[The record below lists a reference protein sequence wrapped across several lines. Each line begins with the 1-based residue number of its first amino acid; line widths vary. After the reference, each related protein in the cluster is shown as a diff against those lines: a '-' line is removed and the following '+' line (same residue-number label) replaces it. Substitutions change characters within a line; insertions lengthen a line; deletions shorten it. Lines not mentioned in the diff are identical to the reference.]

1 VKIIFKMIG
10 FYKKTNTSFMQIF
23 KKWWVLPLFILSF
36 VVGKYLYQMPK
47 FDNGERSPNFDWT
60 LPSGDQSDLKKLE
73 GKYVLIDFWGSW
85 CGPCIAEFPGLTSLF
100 NKYHTSNFKNA
111 NGFDI
116 VGVGVEKGKK
126 RWRRAIEKYKLV
138 WKNHVFDEVT
148 NFRFFDSTVAK
159 LYGITEVPTKYLLNK
174 NGVIVLVNPSV
185 EELDDF
191 LKEQL

>member
-1 VKIIFKMIG
+1 MLV
-10 FYKKTNTSFMQIF
+10 TD
-23 KKWWVLPLFILSF
+23 
-36 VVGKYLYQMPK
+36 PK
-47 FDNGERSPNFDWT
+47 
-60 LPSGDQSDLKKLE
+60 
-73 GKYVLIDFWGSW
+73 V
-85 CGPCIAEFPGLTSLF
+85 
-100 NKYHTSNFKNA
+100 FKNA

-126 RWRRAIEKYKLV
+126 RWRRAIEKYKLA